1 MGLSNDY
8 LTAML
13 AVRLETT
20 GLLQRDDVS
29 IGSTGVGDNILQTWE
44 VNPNPWTVLPCVLL

>member
-13 AVRLETT
+13 AARLETT
-20 GLLQRDDVS
+20 GFLQREDVS
-29 IGSTGVGDNILQTWE
+29 IVSTGVGDSILQTWK
-44 VNPNPWTVLPCVLL
+44 VNPNPWTVLPCVLP

>member
-8 LTAML
+8 LTVML

-20 GLLQRDDVS
+20 GLLQREDVR
-29 IGSTGVGDNILQTWE
+29 IGSTGVGDNILQTWK
-44 VNPNPWTVLPCVLL
+44 VNPNPWRVLSCILL

>member
-13 AVRLETT
+13 AARLETT
-20 GLLQRDDVS
+20 GLLQREDVS
-29 IGSTGVGDNILQTWE
+29 IGSTGVGDNILQTWKG
-44 VNPNPWTVLPCVLL
+44 NPNPWTVLPCVLL